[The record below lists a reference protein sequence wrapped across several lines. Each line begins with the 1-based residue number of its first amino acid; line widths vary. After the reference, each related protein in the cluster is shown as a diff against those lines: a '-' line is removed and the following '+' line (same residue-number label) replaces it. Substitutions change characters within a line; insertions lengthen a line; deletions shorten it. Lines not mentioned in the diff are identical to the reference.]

1 MWLRQDCLQDFHPRR
16 NWDETSSKI
25 LYKTGTSSRFP
36 VTLVPCEKQIRK
48 NDQSACTLSQFLSGD
63 KFLVFLFIL
72 IQSTNC
78 DGLWSAHANMIKC
91 ILLIKEILIFGTL
104 VLFSFLQSEPLSHIL
119 QIISSQCTFFCSKL
133 GINGC
138 KVLIV
143 EDYPILLTEHCK
155 TQSQYQLLPFLWPEF
170 QPVNSQWKCS
180 FGYLSQPI
188 PTKDLFP
195 PSMKKYNQVCNALLF
210 WGELCFNPIPFL
222 S

>member
-1 MWLRQDCLQDFHPRR
+1 MIQYWLIFCWKYTSRSGQSKIEANKTWLRQDCLQDFHPRR

-78 DGLWSAHANMIKC
+78 DALWSAHANMIKC

-143 EDYPILLTEHCK
+143 EDYPILLRVLQDSVSILT
-155 TQSQYQLLPFLWPEF
+155 PAFLVDWIPASR
-170 QPVNSQWKCS
+170 QPRKV
-180 FGYLSQPI
+180 
-188 PTKDLFP
+188 
-195 PSMKKYNQVCNALLF
+195 
-210 WGELCFNPIPFL
+210 
-222 S
+222 